1 MENRKTATQSVKEK
15 SDTSLQGAI
24 DRMSLEQ
31 AFARLRRGQRTYHR
45 SHPPA
50 GGLGA
55 RNRRASAAAGRIRVG
70 SAGPANGAQ
79 FDTNVSGLPDRLE
92 DLEPAQR
99 RSRLRVAHPRILFAI
114 TVYNGREV
122 VFDCL
127 QSAAAMAPKE
137 TTVDIL
143 VLDDASPDP
152 GFSEEVEAACTDL
165 GIGYYRSPR
174 NLGIPR
180 NVNLAL
186 LRALEAEYDYVV
198 VANSDVLFCHE
209 LTDLMVTVAK
219 TDSSIGSVTAWSNN
233 VSIYSIP
240 STDPDRF
247 LGNQET
253 VNWVAQSLRGNYGSA
268 AVDIPAGIS
277 FCILIPTPVLKEV
290 GLMDP
295 IFGRGYC
302 EETDWSLRSKTLGYR
317 VTLAPSCF
325 VYHRGQ
331 VSNSA
336 AGVLPTG
343 HGTVPENEDIID
355 LRYPFFRQQVSAFV
369 NSDILTSL
377 HEDAVAKL
385 IRNAVDEWG
394 YVVEFGPASPAGLG
408 HHPTCC
414 RYRVT

>member
-1 MENRKTATQSVKEK
+1 
-15 SDTSLQGAI
+15 
-24 DRMSLEQ
+24 
-31 AFARLRRGQRTYHR
+31 
-45 SHPPA
+45 
-50 GGLGA
+50 
-55 RNRRASAAAGRIRVG
+55 
-70 SAGPANGAQ
+70 
-79 FDTNVSGLPDRLE
+79 
-92 DLEPAQR
+92 
-99 RSRLRVAHPRILFAI
+99 VAHPRILFAI

-209 LTDLMVTVAK
+209 LTDLMVAVAN

-233 VSIYSIP
+233 VSIYSLP

-277 FCILIPTPVLKEV
+277 FCILIPTPALKEV

-331 VSNSA
+331 VSNLA

-394 YVVEFGPASPAGLG
+394 YVVEFGLLPRPVWDTTRPVVAIESREGTLVVLAGFFGLTYEVPVAPSGDILPAIFNFFGQEPKELRIGE
-408 HHPTCC
+408 PTLAAESVAA
-414 RYRVT
+414 RLDEMGVPYVRTVGYPTKV

>member
-1 MENRKTATQSVKEK
+1 V
-15 SDTSLQGAI
+15 
-24 DRMSLEQ
+24 
-31 AFARLRRGQRTYHR
+31 
-45 SHPPA
+45 
-50 GGLGA
+50 
-55 RNRRASAAAGRIRVG
+55 
-70 SAGPANGAQ
+70 AN
-79 FDTNVSGLPDRLE
+79 
-92 DLEPAQR
+92 
-99 RSRLRVAHPRILFAI
+99 PRILFAI

-143 VLDDASPDP
+143 VLDDASPEP

-186 LRALEAEYDYVV
+186 LRAIEAEYDYVV

-295 IFGRGYC
+295 VFGRGYC

-336 AGVLPTG
+336 AGLLPTG

-394 YVVEFGPASPAGLG
+394 YVVEFGLLPRPVWDTTRPVVAIESREGRLVVLAGFFGLTYEVPVAPSEDILPAMVDFFGQEPKELHIGE
-408 HHPTCC
+408 PTLAAESVAA
-414 RYRVT
+414 RLDEMGVPYVRTVGYPTKV